1 MRYILS
7 SLIVIVALALAFNP
21 MIAAQQQRDVPV
33 QGANTVVDERG
44 DGPDLGWL
52 GLVGLIGLAGL
63 RRRDSRDHTVVR
75 TEPHPSP
82 SR

>member
-7 SLIVIVALALAFNP
+7 SLVFVFAVGLAFTP
-21 MIAAQQQRDVPV
+21 MITAQQPREVPS
-33 QGANTVVDERG
+33 QGINTVENRR
-44 DGPDLGWL
+44 DGPELGWL
-52 GLVGLIGLAGL
+52 GLVGLVGLAGL

-75 TEPHPSP
+75 TDPHPSA

>member
-7 SLIVIVALALAFNP
+7 SLVLVFALVLAFNP
-21 MIAAQQQRDVPV
+21 MIAAQQQRDVPS
-33 QGANTVVDERG
+33 QGVNTVDDRR

-63 RRRDSRDHTVVR
+63 RRRDSRDHAVIR
-75 TEPHPSP
+75 TDPHPSA